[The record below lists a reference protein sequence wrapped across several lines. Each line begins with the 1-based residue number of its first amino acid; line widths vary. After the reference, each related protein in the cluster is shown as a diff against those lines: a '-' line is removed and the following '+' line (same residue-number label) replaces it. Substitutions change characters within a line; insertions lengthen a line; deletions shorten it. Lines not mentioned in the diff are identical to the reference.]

1 MEFSKGMGVKSF
13 LAAFAAGSLA
23 FIDVWGYMSFTY
35 TDFFSF
41 VIGFFGRPI
50 LRHFFT
56 PPEDFWNTPKEVEGL
71 EAPIHIGRDSHGIPY
86 LTASSRDDLCFGQ
99 GYLHAIERPFQVEL
113 LRLIAVGR
121 SASVLGPS
129 MTDTDMIARTVISED
144 AILSKLRRMPPV
156 GITCVTEALK
166 ALPARPVE
174 FVLLGHT
181 PSLPYTTMDVAA
193 VTTLL
198 SLMLN
203 RGLTRDFVSV
213 HLHEALGD
221 KAKLFSF
228 GFPEGIPP
236 LNVDGNRPSLYDL
249 AGKPIEF
256 PSVEKQDTEWASRGP
271 HTCPEM
277 TESPHTDNPEF
288 GGPMHDRDTNPE
300 ITVERM
306 RLFYEE
312 LQKNADSYYIKHPK
326 PWEEGSRGEESN
338 SFSLK
343 FDGSNGWAVSG
354 KFTKTGMPLVAGDP
368 HVEVHAPG
376 FWMPMWLKSDGRGD
390 GRPLRAVG
398 ATAVGATGLFVGH
411 NEHAAWTQTVAHTDI
426 EDLYMIELNEE
437 GTHYFYD
444 GKKYPLKLIE
454 HKIQVKASHS
464 LRLGNCDSGGRPTP
478 LQHIARYSH
487 HGPIF
492 SDVMPPLHKRLPKK
506 KALVLAS
513 VATVR
518 APLPWA
524 WAEKMLYGKTWKDYI
539 EMGQL
544 AQMNEFVAVWAT
556 KEGHIGASVTGAV
569 PKRPY
574 SPEPGYRNGSD
585 SKQDWKG
592 QGLFLSAVMCGLTAS
607 WLQGIVP
614 QEEIPFVMNPKAG
627 VVVAGNSLLSS
638 DPKKV
643 YGEVYV
649 PGHRV
654 RRAHQL
660 LAELKKSKKIEVQD
674 LIKMQEDQYSE
685 NGCEFKDFVL
695 KEFLHRF
702 DLKNNQKEAAAV
714 CAEEAVF
721 PYVAR
726 LLTEAMES
734 WDCSMSAS
742 SYGASI
748 YEVWLQMMLQE
759 VFNANKWSN
768 DALFT
773 LVGGWLHPT
782 WLPRTEA
789 LNHWRIN
796 LLSAL
801 KSKRP
806 ELTMTGLF
814 CKSARATIQY
824 LSARLG
830 PAVEDWEWGKLRS
843 RYVDHIFSQEVPVL
857 RHLLSV
863 GPLKWGGNFGTIK
876 AHHFEPHILKSDD
889 PLSGSYHHGLDTTS
903 LRVVFDLKDWENSR
917 WAYFPGVSG
926 WVGSKHFGDTAELL
940 VDGKAVYG
948 VAVQQPPHITA
959 LKESRVNDML
969 LRRLQRATTL
979 ALVNSS
985 SLVTCYSN
993 HSGKSISWSHHSSVG
1008 RGSYWR
1014 KYEEGHS
1021 FPRLA

>member
-23 FIDVWGYMSFTY
+23 FIVLEYCKTRDVWGYMSFTY

-99 GYLHAIERPFQVEL
+99 GYLHAI
-113 LRLIAVGR
+113 G
-121 SASVLGPS
+121 
-129 MTDTDMIARTVISED
+129 
-144 AILSKLRRMPPV
+144 
-156 GITCVTEALK
+156 VTEALK

-221 KAKLFSF
+221 KAK
-228 GFPEGIPP
+228 
-236 LNVDGNRPSLYDL
+236 VR
-249 AGKPIEF
+249 GKPIEF

-464 LRLGNCDSGGRPTP
+464 FGPRGL
-478 LQHIARYSH
+478 H

-513 VATVR
+513 VAMR

-585 SKQDWKG
+585 SKQDWK
-592 QGLFLSAVMCGLTAS
+592 
-607 WLQGIVP
+607 GIVP

-801 KSKRP
+801 KSKKSQLLGP

-940 VDGKAVYG
+940 VDGKE
-948 VAVQQPPHITA
+948 Q
-959 LKESRVNDML
+959 ML
-969 LRRLQRATTL
+969 PMPWDEEKIEA
-979 ALVNSS
+979 
-985 SLVTCYSN
+985 SLVAKMTLSP
-993 HSGKSISWSHHSSVG
+993 K
-1008 RGSYWR
+1008 
-1014 KYEEGHS
+1014 
-1021 FPRLA
+1021 PREQKKQQQQKRQEF